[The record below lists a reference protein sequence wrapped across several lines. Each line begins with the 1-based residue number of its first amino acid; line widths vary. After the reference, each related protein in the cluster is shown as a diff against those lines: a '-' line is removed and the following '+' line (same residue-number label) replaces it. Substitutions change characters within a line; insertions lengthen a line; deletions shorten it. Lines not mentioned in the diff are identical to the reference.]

1 MHFQKNEISKIL
13 IILLCISV
21 MIVLVV
27 INGAKPFYENI
38 NIKDKFYKGILEVS
52 LPMKYNESIADSNE
66 LNVTNN
72 LLNNALKGNT
82 LNIIGREISILSPY
96 INENNKFNIDF
107 GEHQFDRFVLKD
119 DQVVEEENKTSN
131 SVDMSSATAFNPE
144 LKKEMS
150 KKPEVLIYHT
160 HTCESYK
167 PYGTNI
173 VEKDKNVVAVGEEL
187 KKELEKYG
195 ISTVHD
201 TTIHDLDTY
210 DKSYER
216 SRVTLDKY
224 LKENKEFK
232 LVIDMHRDSIE
243 NKAAVTTTI
252 NGENVARF
260 MFVMAKKSP
269 NFNEN
274 SKLVEKIRDISN
286 KLYPGDKEN
295 SSFNKGTFYY
305 NYGRKYFN
313 QDSSKNAVLIEV
325 GSHVNTLDE
334 AKASAKYLARI
345 FAEEINGK
353 K

>member
-1 MHFQKNEISKIL
+1 MHYQKNEISKIL

-38 NIKDKFYKGILEVS
+38 NIKDKFYKGILELS
-52 LPMKYNESIADSNE
+52 LPIKNNESIADNNE
-66 LNVTNN
+66 LIVGNN
-72 LLNNALKGNT
+72 LLNNILRENT
-82 LNIIGREISILSPY
+82 LNIIGREMSILSPY
-96 INENNKFNIDF
+96 INENNNFNIDY
-107 GEHQFDRFVLKD
+107 GQHQFDRFVLKD
-119 DQVVEEENKTSN
+119 DQVLEEENKTSN

-144 LKKEMS
+144 LKKEMP

-173 VEKDKNVVAVGEEL
+173 VDKDKNITAVGEEL

-195 ISTVHD
+195 IPVIHD
-201 TTIHDLDTY
+201 TTIHDITTY

-224 LKENKEFK
+224 LKENKDFK

-243 NKAAVTTTI
+243 NKNAVTTTI
-252 NGENVARF
+252 NGESVARF

-274 SKLVEKIRDISN
+274 SKLVEKIRNISN

-305 NYGRKYFN
+305 NYGRKFFN
-313 QDSSKNAVLIEV
+313 QDSTKNSVLIEV

-345 FAEEINGK
+345 IAEEINGK